1 MIDYQNDYKAM
12 YEELRS
18 LVRLYFE
25 TINDEEVEVK
35 NEDEWADMVLNIE
48 LDLCLMVGL
57 IEEEDLNV

>member
-25 TINDEEVEVK
+25 TINSEEVEDEV
-35 NEDEWADMVLNIE
+35 EWADMILNTE

-57 IEEEDLNV
+57 IEEEEDLDV

>member
-1 MIDYQNDYKAM
+1 MIDYQNDYKTL

-25 TINDEEVEVK
+25 TINAEEVED
-35 NEDEWADMVLNIE
+35 EDDWADMVMNTE

-57 IEEEDLNV
+57 IEDEDLND

>member
-1 MIDYQNDYKAM
+1 MIDYQNDYKTL

-25 TINDEEVEVK
+25 TVNAEEVED
-35 NEDEWADMVLNIE
+35 EDDWADMVMNTE

-57 IEEEDLNV
+57 IEDEDLDD

>member
-25 TINDEEVEVK
+25 TVNAEEVED
-35 NEDEWADMVLNIE
+35 EDDWADMVMNTE

-57 IEEEDLNV
+57 IEDEDLND

>member
-1 MIDYQNDYKAM
+1 MIDYQNDYKTL

-25 TINDEEVEVK
+25 TVNAEEVED
-35 NEDEWADMVLNIE
+35 EDDWADAILNTE

-57 IEEEDLNV
+57 IEDEDLND

>member
-25 TINDEEVEVK
+25 GINAEVEEVEDEV
-35 NEDEWADMVLNIE
+35 EWADMILNTE

-57 IEEEDLNV
+57 IEEENLDV

>member
-1 MIDYQNDYKAM
+1 MIDYQNDYKTL

-25 TINDEEVEVK
+25 TVNAEEVED
-35 NEDEWADMVLNIE
+35 EDDWADAVMNTE

-57 IEEEDLNV
+57 IEDEDLDD

>member
-25 TINDEEVEVK
+25 TVNAEEI
-35 NEDEWADMVLNIE
+35 EDEDDWADMVMNTE

-57 IEEEDLNV
+57 IEDEDLDD

>member
-1 MIDYQNDYKAM
+1 MIDYQNDYKTL

-25 TINDEEVEVK
+25 TVNAEEVED
-35 NEDEWADMVLNIE
+35 EDDWADMVMNTE

-57 IEEEDLNV
+57 IEDEDLND

>member
-1 MIDYQNDYKAM
+1 MIDYQNDYKTL

-25 TINDEEVEVK
+25 TVNAEEVED
-35 NEDEWADMVLNIE
+35 EDDWADAILNTE

-57 IEEEDLNV
+57 IEDEDLDD